1 MPTTAKKC
9 TAGHSMT
16 KPNTQHHRR
25 HGVVVEEC
33 RECVRLAAKKR
44 NVYGYTRGEQV
55 ELSKHEVQV
64 EDTSNIKACPKC
76 TGRLVHGNG
85 SHYEDA
91 ISCFHCGWR
100 PSARVGQERNGR

>member
-55 ELSKHEVQV
+55 ELAKHEVEV
-64 EDTSNIKACPKC
+64 EDTSKMKTCPKC
-76 TGRLVHGNG
+76 SGRLLYGAG
-85 SHYEDA
+85 DFFEDA
-91 ISCFHCGWR
+91 VACLYCGWR